1 MKNNHKK
8 TKSKSLFFSLLF
20 LGAFLIPQSLFARS
34 YYYQNFDVD
43 IKINKDSTFDVTEKQ
58 TYYLDGNFG
67 FLNRDIALKD
77 IDGITDL
84 KVFDRDGNQIPA
96 TDLDTE
102 SVNGGKHIQWNFPRR
117 DFSGEEKS
125 WIIKY
130 KVHGGISFLNDRDE
144 IYWNAIP
151 QNRTVSINNANVEVS
166 LSDDQKFS
174 DGQIQLY
181 SAGSSG
187 GESANYYLDQNNS
200 RAVFKGEN
208 LEPNTDFTIAVGFP
222 KGIVSHSAYWK
233 DFLAMYYGYV
243 LSVIIFLSCV
253 IIGFLHWYRTE
264 KSREDQRSIVPQYE
278 PPENLRPAMAEVI
291 LKEELTGKGL
301 TATIIDLAVRGYIK
315 IEEDKKT
322 KFEEIFP
329 YLSFLLA
336 CFFILVFS
344 QSLFYYA
351 KYALEGNLISLFF
364 FLFVFYYLIRIFSG
378 ALKIFKKTDYTITKT
393 TPHENHLSL
402 EGYEKYFLEDIF
414 DSEGIFST
422 KKTRKDRTKSEEFY
436 EKIKKFKDK
445 VYEEIELDANAFEV
459 GPINE
464 KKKLFVWMA
473 MCLLLFFGI
482 PLIGFSQFSILVL
495 ITIISTVYLWAFIKY
510 EARLSDKGILLKED
524 WLGFK
529 MYLETAEKY
538 RMQNLQ
544 PEFFEKYLPYA
555 IIFGVEKK
563 WAKAFESMYLAPPT
577 WYAGSAYVATGS
589 SLSSASSF
597 SPLGFSQS
605 FTSSF
610 SSAFANS
617 GGGGSASGGGGRAG
631 GGGGGGGGGAG

>member
-1 MKNNHKK
+1 MENNHKK
-8 TKSKSLFFSLLF
+8 SKFKSLFFSLLF
-20 LGAFLIPQSLFARS
+20 LGAFLIPQSLFAKT

-43 IKINKDSTFDVTEKQ
+43 IKINEDSTFDVIEKQ
-58 TYYLDGNFG
+58 TYYLDDNFG
-67 FLNRDIALKD
+67 YLNRDIALKD

-84 KVFDRDGNQIPA
+84 KVFDGDGNEIPG
-96 TDLDTE
+96 TDLDIE
-102 SVNGGKHIQWNFPRR
+102 SVGKNKYIQWNFPRR

-144 IYWNAIP
+144 IYWDAIP
-151 QNRTVSINNANVEVS
+151 ENRDVPIKNVNVEVF
-166 LSDDQKFS
+166 LPNGQKFNE
-174 DGQIQLY
+174 GQIQLY
-181 SAGSSG
+181 SANSSG
-187 GESANYYLDQNNS
+187 GELTNYYLDENNS

-208 LEPNTDFTIAVGFP
+208 LGPDANLTIAAGFP

-233 DFLAMYYGYV
+233 DFFAMYYGYV
-243 LSVIIFLSCV
+243 LSVIILLSCL
-253 IIGFLHWYRTE
+253 IIGFVHWYRTE
-264 KSREDQRSIVPQYE
+264 KSREDKRAIVPQYE

-291 LKEELTGKGL
+291 LKEELTEKGL
-301 TATIIDLAVRGYIK
+301 TATIIDLAVRGYVK

-336 CFFILVFS
+336 CFFILIFS
-344 QSLFYYA
+344 QSVFYYA
-351 KYALEGNLISLFF
+351 KYALKGNLISLFF
-364 FLFVFYYLIRIFSG
+364 FLLVLSYLVRIFSG
-378 ALKIFKKTDYTITKT
+378 ALKIFKKNDYTITKIISSEKELT
-393 TPHENHLSL
+393 L
-402 EGYEKYFLEDIF
+402 EDYEKYFLKVIF
-414 DSEGIFST
+414 DSEGSFST

-445 VYEEIELDANAFEV
+445 VYKEIELDTNAFEV
-459 GPINE
+459 SPINE
-464 KKKLFVWMA
+464 KKKLSIWMT

-482 PLIGFSQFSILVL
+482 LLIGFSQFSVLVL
-495 ITIISTVYLWAFIKY
+495 ITIISTVYLSAFIKY
-510 EARLSDKGILLKED
+510 EARLSDKGVILKED

-563 WAKAFESMYLAPPT
+563 WAKAFESMYLVPPT
-577 WYAGSAYVATGS
+577 WYAGSVYVATGS
-589 SLSSASSF
+589 SLSSVSSF
-597 SPLGFSQS
+597 SPLSFSQS

-610 SSAFANS
+610 SSAFT